1 MVADRTRLPVSD
13 VRSAGGRV
21 GEDGFVSSESSTSP
35 SPPPQ
40 QRPQARANRARILEA
55 AITAFAAD
63 PDSSMD
69 EVARAAGVVRRTV
82 YSHFPN
88 RDALIEGLVAE
99 ASAAIAVSLV
109 TGPPL
114 PERPDLALAVLALR
128 TWPIGDRFRVLLSFA
143 RRELG
148 EDRIHDL
155 LDPLRATTVGNVER
169 GQRDGVFSSY
179 LPADLLVAMDEG
191 MTLTLLER
199 ANQGVINDRGETFAT
214 ASLVLLGLPPERAAD
229 IVAEA
234 ARWLRD
240 PGEPGGRSE
249 G

>member
-1 MVADRTRLPVSD
+1 M
-13 VRSAGGRV
+13 
-21 GEDGFVSSESSTSP
+21 SSESPTP
-35 SPPPQ
+35 RVPPLQ

-55 AITAFAAD
+55 AISAFAAD

-69 EVARAAGVVRRTV
+69 DVARAAGVVRRTV

-88 RDALIEGLVAE
+88 REALIEGLVAE

-114 PERPDLALAVLALR
+114 PGRPDLALSVLALR

-148 EDRIHDL
+148 EERIHDL
-155 LDPLRATTVGNVER
+155 LDPLRAITVGTVER
-169 GQRDGVFSSY
+169 GQREGLFSSY
-179 LPADLLVAMDEG
+179 LPAELLVAMDEG

-199 ANQGVINDRGETFAT
+199 ANQGAIDDRGETFAT
-214 ASLVLLGLPPERAAD
+214 ASLVLLGLPPERAAA
-229 IVAEA
+229 VVEEA
-234 ARWLRD
+234 SSWLRD
-240 PGEPGGRSE
+240 QGEPDGTAE